1 MSFNI
6 ESEAKLLQNS
16 KREWIEREC
25 TLGGDPKVIEF
36 ISDVLFHGVL
46 RVTTNDSVETIRS
59 LFEAGYCYYFA
70 KMLEDAFPG
79 GTVCLC
85 YPFGH
90 IVYVYEGVA
99 YDIDG
104 VIDAEYESFI
114 PLTWMRDGVNDFRHV
129 PGIQCSLTADKL
141 EDLAQ
146 KYKRSGQEIIAIT
159 AYCKEVVE
167 ASRAVATKSS
177 DAKYAEARTTYSIE
191 SQRLQKDLA
200 NGFIT
205 DEQYCQFMT
214 QACTEVG
221 LSYPLIQRFSHE
233 DRTSKCEFFD

>member
-1 MSFNI
+1 M
-6 ESEAKLLQNS
+6 
-16 KREWIEREC
+16 
-25 TLGGDPKVIEF
+25 
-36 ISDVLFHGVL
+36 LFHGVP

-99 YDIDG
+99 YDISG
-104 VIDAEYESFI
+104 VTDAEYESFI

-129 PGIQCSLTADKL
+129 PGIKCSLTPDKL
-141 EDLAQ
+141 EDLVQ

-159 AYCKEVVE
+159 ADCKEIVE

-214 QACTEVG
+214 QACAEVG

-233 DRTSKCEFFD
+233 DRTSKCEFF

>member
-1 MSFNI
+1 MSFDI

-99 YDIDG
+99 YDIGG
-104 VIDAEYESFI
+104 VTDAEYESFI

-129 PGIQCSLTADKL
+129 PGIKCSLTADNL

-159 AYCKEVVE
+159 ACCKEVVE
-167 ASRAVATKSS
+167 ASRAVVTKSS
-177 DAKYAEARTTYSIE
+177 DAKYAEARTTYSLE

-214 QACTEVG
+214 QACAEVG
-221 LSYPLIQRFSHE
+221 LSYSLIQRFSHE
-233 DRTSKCEFFD
+233 DRTSRCEFFD

>member
-1 MSFNI
+1 MSFDI

-36 ISDVLFHGVL
+36 ISDVLFHGAP

-70 KMLEDAFPG
+70 KTLEDAFPG
-79 GTVCLC
+79 GIVCLC

-99 YDIDG
+99 YDISG
-104 VIDAEYESFI
+104 VTDAEYESFI
-114 PLTWMRDGVNDFRHV
+114 PLTWMKDGANDFRHV
-129 PGIQCSLTADKL
+129 PGIKCSSTPDKL
-141 EDLAQ
+141 EGLVQ
-146 KYKRSGQEIIAIT
+146 KYKRSGQEVIAID

-177 DAKYAEARTTYSIE
+177 DVKYAEARTTYSLE

-205 DEQYCQFMT
+205 DEQYCQFMA
-214 QACTEVG
+214 QACAEVG

-233 DRTSKCEFFD
+233 YRTSKCEFFD